1 MSRHGS
7 SIGQVQ
13 TQFFEYCDPRNPL
26 RLQCGTELERFV
38 LAYEIYGELNADR
51 SNAILLFHAMTGSQH
66 AAGINREVPC
76 LDGRWTDEM
85 QEGWWDGF
93 IGPGK
98 ALDTRKFAVICANYL
113 GGCYGSTGPASLNPA
128 TAKPWGSSFPVLRI
142 SDIVD
147 SQAYLL
153 NHLGVRKVHAVI
165 GSSLGGFLSLSFA
178 MRYPDRA
185 GIVVPIAS
193 GMETTILQR
202 IMNFEQV
209 TAIESDPQFRG
220 GDHYEGGRPEV
231 GLALARRIAHKTFI
245 SLDAIAQRAGS
256 EVVTD
261 TPPFGWYSMNSSV
274 ESYML
279 HQGNKFVGRFD
290 ANSYLRILDAWQWF
304 DLLAETGAKDLG
316 ELFARC
322 RNQKYL
328 VFSIDSDGAFP
339 PLEQRKLVRK
349 LEEAK
354 VPVVWITVH
363 SDKGHDS
370 FLLEPHL
377 YTPHLKHALTPD
389 ASPRRRRGSQAHQG
403 GSAHS
408 IWQGGVPAIECVE

>member
-38 LAYEIYGELNADR
+38 IAYEIYGELNADR

-274 ESYML
+274 ESYM
-279 HQGNKFVGRFD
+279 
-290 ANSYLRILDAWQWF
+290 RILDAWQWF